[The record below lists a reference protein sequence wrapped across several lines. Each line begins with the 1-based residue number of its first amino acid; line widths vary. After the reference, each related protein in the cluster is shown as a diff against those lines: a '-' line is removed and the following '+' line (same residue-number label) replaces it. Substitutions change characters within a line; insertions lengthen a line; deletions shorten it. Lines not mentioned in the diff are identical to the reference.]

1 VSEVTDREE
10 HDVDDTLTDAAL
22 DRIEAWW
29 TETEPQ
35 NSYDV
40 VTLVAEVRRLR
51 DGRVAGLEAERD
63 AARRAASHSLGRS
76 LDLEAELAAARHNY
90 HGAYEAVT
98 RLADVLGANYAQDRT
113 PAAVM
118 DDLIGRVEELV
129 AKVEGR
135 TS

>member
-1 VSEVTDREE
+1 VSE
-10 HDVDDTLTDAAL
+10 LTDDDL

-29 TETEPQ
+29 TETESQ

-51 DGRVAGLEAERD
+51 DDDRDRRLVGLEAERD
-63 AARRAASHSLGRS
+63 AARAAASHSLGRS

-98 RLADVLGANYAQDRT
+98 RLAAVLGADYAQDRT

-135 TS
+135 RS